1 MLIRIK
7 NAQMARLD
15 TALIPHSKLKL
26 EIAKILKAE
35 NWIAE
40 FSKKGKKNRKQIEIN
55 LKYEDGQPKITDVKR
70 ISKLSKR
77 VYVGVN
83 DIKSVRQGYGFS
95 IISTP
100 LGLLTNKE
108 AKAKKVGGEILC
120 EIW

>member
-1 MLIRIK
+1 
-7 NAQMARLD
+7 MARLD

-26 EIAKILKAE
+26 EIAKILKTE

-55 LKYEDGQPKITDVKR
+55 LKYEDGQPRITDVKR